1 MSILA
6 ALCLSPLLL
15 QEQQRSDRASDL
27 TTLYLLA
34 CTLCDVIILAA
45 PSNVARHAHISRTV
59 LFRCCVHSTLLL
71 LECCVK
77 RRKALDEFSMPSS
90 PEERHGI
97 LNRAFFV
104 WINPILLRGYTSILV
119 SQDLPNLSRF
129 MKPELTREAIIK
141 SWSQQGQSQS
151 RYIFLPCFLTNT
163 AKPEM
168 KMSLPL
174 ALMRCLKQPFLAA
187 IVPRLFLIFFRYSQP
202 ILIRESI
209 RYVVAY
215 PTNPESSQG
224 FWLVLSA
231 VAVYVGL
238 AVSPSF
244 DSFTSF
250 SPANVQHSCRQP
262 YMNTA

>member
-1 MSILA
+1 MSIFA
-6 ALCLSPLLL
+6 ALCLSLLLL
-15 QEQQRSDRASDL
+15 QEQRLSDRASDL

-34 CTLCDVIILAA
+34 STLCDVIILAA
-45 PSNVARHAHISRTV
+45 PSSVARYAHISRTV
-59 LFRCCVHSTLLL
+59 LFLCCIHSTLLL

-77 RRKALDEFSMPSS
+77 RRKALDEFSTPSS

-97 LNRAFFV
+97 LSRVFFV

-119 SQDLPNLSRF
+119 NQDLPSLSRY
-129 MKPELTREAIIK
+129 MKPELTRETIIK
-141 SWSQQGQSQS
+141 SWSQRGQSKS
-151 RYIFLPCFLTNT
+151 RYISFPCLLTKT
-163 AKPEM
+163 AKPET

-174 ALMRCLKQPFLAA
+174 ALMTCLTQPFLAA
-187 IVPRLFLIFFRYSQP
+187 IVPRLFLICFRYSQP

-215 PTNPESSQG
+215 PTDAESNQG

-244 DSFTSF
+244 DSLT
-250 SPANVQHSCRQP
+250 
-262 YMNTA
+262 

>member
-1 MSILA
+1 M
-6 ALCLSPLLL
+6 
-15 QEQQRSDRASDL
+15 
-27 TTLYLLA
+27 
-34 CTLCDVIILAA
+34 LCDIIILAA
-45 PSNVARHAHISRTV
+45 PSHVAKHAHFSSTI

-77 RRKALDEFSMPSS
+77 RSKALDESSTPSS

-97 LNRAFFV
+97 LNRAFFI

-119 SQDLPNLSRF
+119 NQNLPTLSQY
-129 MKPELTREAIIK
+129 MKPKLTREAIIK
-141 SWSQQGQSQS
+141 SWSQRGQSKS
-151 RYIFLPCFLTNT
+151 RCIFFPCLLTKT
-163 AKPEM
+163 AKPET

-209 RYVVAY
+209 RYVVRY
-215 PTNPESSQG
+215 PMNAETNQG

-231 VAVYVGL
+231 VVVYVGL
-238 AVSPSF
+238 AVSPGF
-244 DSFTSF
+244 DSLTYF
-250 SPANVQHSCRQP
+250 SRANVQHSCRQP
-262 YMNTA
+262 YMNIA